1 MSLKKEGCLIRQ
13 LPYIIEPV
21 PGESSS
27 PSPKISKTR
36 SMNVTMAASTSS
48 NSTTRFVY
56 FYPFKMATFFQII
69 SMDAVTMEMFPK
81 LKMELTVR

>member
-36 SMNVTMAASTSS
+36 SMNVTMASS